1 MLERAERGGRHRL
14 MRDANAYA
22 RATGVCDP
30 KYISGTITMEALVA
44 FGIPVTGKNLI
55 DAELMLSLHK
65 LGVEVGDSHTTRNH
79 VTNAIAL

>member
-1 MLERAERGGRHRL
+1 
-14 MRDANAYA
+14 
-22 RATGVCDP
+22 
-30 KYISGTITMEALVA
+30 MEALVA